1 MCGIALICGP
11 GAASLEPAM
20 TAMVTALSHRGP
32 DAQGQVQKQ
41 NCLLGHTRLQIIDPV
56 GGVQPMVEP
65 TDRFAITFN
74 GEVYNHRDIAEA
86 LHSVDVSLQTFS
98 DTEAL
103 LLAYRQWGE
112 KCLQRLNGQF
122 AFAIWDQKEQ
132 SLFAARDRMGEKPLF
147 YAFTPTGQLVIA
159 SEIKAIIASG
169 LVQPEVDPQ
178 AIAAYLHLNYVPA
191 DRTMY
196 SNVHVL
202 PPAHQLRWRNGQLTV
217 SRYWDFE
224 LSSVAMDQQEAVDEV
239 RRLLAQAVQ
248 RQMVADTEVGAFLSG
263 GLDSSTIVALMA
275 PHSDRKIKTFAVGFG
290 DLINELP
297 YARDVAQTYQ
307 TEHHELQM
315 SIDVAEMLQVMAQ
328 VYDQPFGDSSNI
340 PTYLISQFARR
351 HCKVVLSGDGGD
363 ELFGGYSWYRH
374 LMLRQ
379 REGDSLGQQT
389 LYKFLAEVPFL
400 GGKRTWRARSA
411 AVKANRKGLDL
422 WLDHVQRLGAGNCID
437 PLLGQGGS
445 PALAWAANYQPEDDV
460 TGIDRAVDFDL
471 RCYLPGDIFTKV
483 DRAAMAHGLETR
495 APLMDVDLVQF
506 VLRLP
511 STLRF
516 QTAQSLKPL
525 LRQSSQQLWPSS
537 IVGRNKQGFGAP
549 IRSWLQQPAV
559 SEQLAAVCSPTSA
572 LSTYLPGL
580 QQHRESLSRHPQLC
594 WNVLCL
600 GLWLDRIASA
610 ATTNRIAA

>member
-1 MCGIALICGP
+1 M
-11 GAASLEPAM
+11 SLEPAM
-20 TAMVTALSHRGP
+20 AAMVTALSHRGP
-32 DAQGQVQKQ
+32 DADGQLRQR

-56 GGVQPMVEP
+56 GGVQPMEEP
-65 TDRFAITFN
+65 TDRLAITFN
-74 GEVYNHRDIAEA
+74 GEIYNHRDIARE
-86 LHSVDVSLQTFS
+86 LRLEGVSLRTTS

-112 KCLQRLNGQF
+112 DCLQKLNGQF
-122 AFAIWDQKEQ
+122 AFAIWDQAEQ

-147 YAFTPTGQLVIA
+147 YALAANGQLIIA
-159 SEIKAIIASG
+159 SEIKAIVASG
-169 LVQPEVDPQ
+169 LIQPEVDPD

-191 DRTMY
+191 DRTIY

-202 PPAHQLRWRNGQLTV
+202 PAAHQLRWRDGQLTV

-224 LSSVAMDQQEAVDEV
+224 LSTVSMDEQEAVQEV
-239 RRLLAQAVQ
+239 QRLIAQAVE

-263 GLDSSTIVALMA
+263 GLDSSTIVGLMT
-275 PHSDRKIKTFAVGFG
+275 PHSERRIKTFAVGFG

-379 REGDSLGQQT
+379 GVGDSLGQQV
-389 LYKFLAEVPFL
+389 LYKAMAEL
-400 GGKRTWRARSA
+400 SMSGNKRTWRARA
-411 AVKANRKGLDL
+411 TAVKANRKGLDL
-422 WLDHVQRLGAGNCID
+422 WQDHLQRLGAGTGID
-437 PLLGQGGS
+437 PLLNRPGS
-445 PALAWAANYQPEDDV
+445 SGLSWAANHRPVDDV
-460 TGIDRAVDFDL
+460 RGIDRAVDFDL

-511 STLRF
+511 RSLRF
-516 QTAQSLKPL
+516 QTTQSLKPL
-525 LRQSSQQLWPSS
+525 LRQSCQHLWPSS
-537 IVGRNKQGFGAP
+537 IVGRDKQGFGAP

-559 SEQLAAVCSPTSA
+559 SQQFAAVCSSTSA

-580 QQHRESLSRHPQLC
+580 QSQRESLSRHPQLC
-594 WNVLCL
+594 WNLLCL
-600 GLWLDRIASA
+600 GLWLERIASA
-610 ATTNRIAA
+610 ATIKKVAA